1 MRQFETMFWEKQ
13 GKIARVTFN
22 RPERLNAMNNQATVD
37 LNAVADAIAA
47 DDDIRLVVIT
57 GAGRSF
63 CTGIDLKQLS
73 ANEIEMV
80 YHHRFER
87 ALRSFEMME
96 KLVMVGIKQYCL
108 GGGLQLALACDI
120 RVAADNAILGL
131 PAVKE
136 CLIPGL
142 STYRLARYVGL
153 GNAKRLILSGMNVS
167 AEQAHHIGLVDHIVP
182 LEDFEGK
189 LEEIAQQYLV
199 NNSKALRLSKLLVNE
214 TFNLDYDE
222 ALRRYFELQELAQT
236 SPDHAE
242 AKRAYVE
249 KRDPVWS

>member
-1 MRQFETMFWEKQ
+1 MRQYATMFWEKHE
-13 GKIARVTFN
+13 KIARVTLN
-22 RPERLNAMNNQATVD
+22 RPERLNAMNNQATLD
-37 LNAVADAIAA
+37 LNAVADEIAA
-47 DDDIRLVVIT
+47 DQDVRLVVIT

-73 ANEIEMV
+73 ANDIEMV

-87 ALRSFEMME
+87 ALRAFETME
-96 KLVMVGIKQYCL
+96 KLVVVGIKQYCL

-142 STYRLARYVGL
+142 STYRLARYVGM
-153 GNAKRLILSGMNVS
+153 GNAKRLILSGTNIS
-167 AEQAHHIGLVDHIVP
+167 AEQARQMGLVDHIIP
-182 LEDFEGK
+182 LEGFEAG
-189 LEEIAQQYLV
+189 LDEIVQQYLG
-199 NNSKALRLSKLLVNE
+199 NNSRAMRLSKLLINE
-214 TFNLDYDE
+214 TFDLDYE
-222 ALRRYFELQELAQT
+222 SALRRYIQLQEVAQT
-236 SPDHAE
+236 SPDHEE

-249 KRDPVWS
+249 KRNPIWS

>member
-1 MRQFETMFWEKQ
+1 MHQFETMFWEKQ
-13 GKIARVTFN
+13 EKIARVTLN

-37 LNAVADAIAA
+37 LNAVADEIAA
-47 DDDIRLVVIT
+47 DKDVRLVVIT

-73 ANEIEMV
+73 ANQIEMV

-87 ALRSFEMME
+87 ALRTFETME
-96 KLVMVGIKQYCL
+96 KLVIVGIKQYCL

-131 PAVKE
+131 PAIKE

-153 GNAKRLILSGMNVS
+153 GNAKRLILSGTNIP
-167 AEQAHHIGLVDHIVP
+167 AEQAEHIGLIDHIVP
-182 LEDFEGK
+182 LEGFEAR
-189 LEEIAQQYLV
+189 LEEIVQQYLV
-199 NNSKALRLSKLLVNE
+199 NNSRAMRLSKRLIDE
-214 TFNLDYDE
+214 TFDLDYE
-222 ALRRYFELQELAQT
+222 SALRRYFELQEVAQS
-236 SPDHAE
+236 SPDHEE

-249 KRDPVWS
+249 KRNPVWS

>member
-1 MRQFETMFWEKQ
+1 MRQLETMFWEKQ

-47 DDDIRLVVIT
+47 DADIRLVVIT

-96 KLVMVGIKQYCL
+96 KLVIVGIKQYCL

-182 LEDFEGK
+182 LEHFEGK
-189 LEEIAQQYLV
+189 FEEIAQQYVV

-214 TFNLDYDE
+214 SFNLDYDA

-249 KRDPVWS
+249 KRNPVWS